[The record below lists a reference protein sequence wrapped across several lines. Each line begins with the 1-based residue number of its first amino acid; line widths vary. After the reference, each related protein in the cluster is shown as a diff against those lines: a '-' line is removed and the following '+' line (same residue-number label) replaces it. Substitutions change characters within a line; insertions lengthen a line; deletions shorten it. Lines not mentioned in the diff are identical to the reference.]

1 MFDDTGYRRVLSA
14 LILLL
19 GLADEMTCDA
29 TTSSNSKYNFV
40 MPEVDDAAGQHTC
53 NTDVENLHPVNIDH
67 LTKGVVNVCKILWVT
82 VIAPCF
88 RMSGLHNLVKDDTG
102 RTFPT

>member
-1 MFDDTGYRRVLSA
+1 M
-14 LILLL
+14 
-19 GLADEMTCDA
+19 GLPWHVSIPSD
-29 TTSSNSKYNFV
+29 YNFV

-67 LTKGVVNVCKILWVT
+67 LIVNVGKILWVT
-82 VIAPCF
+82 DITPCF
-88 RMSGLHNLVKDDTG
+88 RMSGLHNLVKDDNG